1 MRQPDFGTQDPRI
14 LLERLKKEHK
24 SLRWEPLL
32 PSDVL
37 LTWQERQMRTEE
49 SLTYLHHHW
58 QLPNRYDTSVIEGK
72 GLKARLAGRVAAFVF
87 RVLQPYL
94 SAEQDL
100 IANMVR
106 INDSLA
112 KRCDEL
118 SGAIEARQIAEAF
131 SQARLAALI
140 YDGVPESHSEN

>member
-1 MRQPDFGTQDPRI
+1 
-14 LLERLKKEHK
+14 
-24 SLRWEPLL
+24 
-32 PSDVL
+32 
-37 LTWQERQMRTEE
+37 MRTEE
-49 SLTYLHHHW
+49 SLSYLHHHW
-58 QLPNRYDTSVIEGK
+58 QLPNLYDPSLIEGR
-72 GLKARLAGRVAAFVF
+72 GLKAKLARRVAAFVY
-87 RVLQPYL
+87 RVLRPYL

-131 SQARLAALI
+131 SQARLAALM
-140 YDGVPESHSEN
+140 YENVPDGRSEADVAV